1 MKAPA
6 HPHQQRIDTYYHNL
20 LEGDSNTDTDTDIT
34 TNQYDFDREWMVDP
48 RVAFKEASDRQ
59 GN

>member
-34 TNQYDFDREWMVDP
+34 TNQYNVTP
-48 RVAFKEASDRQ
+48 RSRPHARGS
-59 GN
+59 